1 MKLVLRIYYSINLFV
16 YFLYELVVS
25 SVQVAWDVLT
35 PEMKA
40 RPVLVVVPLDAKTD
54 LELML
59 TANIISLTPGTL
71 SIDLSA
77 DRTELLVHSMFGAKD
92 PEGEIAAMKH
102 GIERRVLRATRGV
115 HLA

>member
-1 MKLVLRIYYSINLFV
+1 MKFVLRLYYTLNLFV
-16 YFLYELVVS
+16 FFVKELIVS
-25 SVQVAWDVLT
+25 SLRVAWDVIT

-40 RPVLVVVPLDAKTD
+40 RPRLIVMPLDAKTD
-54 LELML
+54 MELML

-77 DRTELLVHSMFGAKD
+77 DRSELLVHSMFGAED

-102 GIERRVLRATRGV
+102 GIERRVLRATRGTR
-115 HLA
+115 HA

>member
-1 MKLVLRIYYSINLFV
+1 MKWLLRIYYSANLFV

-25 SVQVAWDVLT
+25 SLQVAWDVLT

-40 RPVLVVVPLDAKTD
+40 RPTLVVVPLDAKTD

-71 SIDLSA
+71 SIDLSR
-77 DRTELLVHSMFGAKD
+77 DRTELLVHSMFGAED
-92 PEGEIAAMKH
+92 PEAEIAAMKH

>member
-1 MKLVLRIYYSINLFV
+1 MKLVLRIVYSVELFV
-16 YFLYELVVS
+16 FFVYELVVS
-25 SVQVAWDVLT
+25 SMRVAWDVLT
-35 PEMKA
+35 PETKA
-40 RPVLVVVPLDAKTD
+40 RPSLIIMPLDAKSD

-77 DRTELLVHSMFGAKD
+77 DRTELLVHSMFGAID
-92 PEGEIAAMKH
+92 PESEIASMKH

-115 HLA
+115 NHA

>member
-1 MKLVLRIYYSINLFV
+1 MRRVIQAYGIINLSI
-16 YFLYELVVS
+16 YFIYELFVS
-25 SVQVAWDVLT
+25 SVRVAWDVLT

-40 RPVLVVVPLDAKTD
+40 KPTFIVMPLDAKSD

-71 SIDLSA
+71 SIDLNEN
-77 DRTELLVHSMFGAKD
+77 RTELLIHSMFGAD
-92 PEGEIAAMKH
+92 DREGEIKALKQ

-115 HLA
+115 NL